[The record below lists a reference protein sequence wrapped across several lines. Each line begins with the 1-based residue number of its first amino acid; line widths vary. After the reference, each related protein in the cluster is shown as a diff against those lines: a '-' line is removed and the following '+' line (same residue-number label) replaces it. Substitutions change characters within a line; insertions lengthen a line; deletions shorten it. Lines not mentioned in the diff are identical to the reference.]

1 MKKYNSLADAFTD
14 ANKELV
20 KTRFVA
26 DPKDIYLAYCAL
38 ALCTI
43 ADKMADSSG
52 TLFDSNKEKENVV
65 NL

>member
-14 ANKELV
+14 ANKKLV

-43 ADKMADSSG
+43 ADKMADSSERPC
-52 TLFDSNKEKENVV
+52 LI
-65 NL
+65 LIRRRRRR

>member
-43 ADKMADSSG
+43 ADKMADSSES
-52 TLFDSNKEKENVV
+52 LFDPDNSGKKET
-65 NL
+65 